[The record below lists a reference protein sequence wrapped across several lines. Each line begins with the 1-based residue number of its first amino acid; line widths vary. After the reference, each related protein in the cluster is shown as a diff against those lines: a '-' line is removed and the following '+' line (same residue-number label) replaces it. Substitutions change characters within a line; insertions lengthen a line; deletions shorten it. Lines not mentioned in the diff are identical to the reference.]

1 MAHVLP
7 RASKCRPSHLPLASI
22 LDPRALPTCVPRLLA
37 DVARLPRAALVLLL
51 LAPER
56 ELLLLLLLA
65 VGHLCGYKLVA
76 VGTRRSAAKP
86 FLLHHD
92 ECSTDCDGGA
102 MVVRSFTPTARSVTR
117 KG

>member
-1 MAHVLP
+1 MARVLP

-22 LDPRALPTCVPRLLA
+22 LDPRALPTRVPRLLA

-65 VGHLCGYKLVA
+65 VGHRLGVRGEA
-76 VGTRRSAAKP
+76 V
-86 FLLHHD
+86 
-92 ECSTDCDGGA
+92 ST
-102 MVVRSFTPTARSVTR
+102 
-117 KG
+117 